1 MVSTQF
7 SSVAGDLQGLNAHR
21 YARNISGG
29 CQEYVEAASFEHY
42 LTRGQLLSYTDAVA
56 GLNRLDTTSK
66 GIELSVEDYLLGIFD
81 MTGELMRFG
90 ITAMATNGE
99 LPQVKRNPSGKTDGE
114 ADAPMS
120 DQDQSSQHNDIL
132 SDMRELRALL
142 ESIGT
147 SGGPFASEVNK
158 KKDVMQASVEKVEK
172 ALYGLT
178 VRGAERPKGWVP
190 DISESSRPVE
200 AQG

>member
-1 MVSTQF
+1 MLSIQF
-7 SSVAGDLQGLNAHR
+7 SSVAGDLQGLNAQR

-42 LTRGQLLSYTDAVA
+42 LTHGQLLSYTDAVA
-56 GLNRLDTTSK
+56 GLNRLDTTNK

-81 MTGELMRFG
+81 MTGELMRFR

-99 LPQVKRNPSGKTDGE
+99 LPQVKRNPSGKTNGE
-114 ADAPMS
+114 VDAPMS
-120 DQDQSSQHNDIL
+120 DQDPTSQQNKIL

-158 KKDVMQASVEKVEK
+158 KKDVMQARQVEKVDQVCGV
-172 ALYGLT
+172 AIASAN
-178 VRGAERPKGWVP
+178 V
-190 DISESSRPVE
+190 S
-200 AQG
+200 